1 MTTEAVLP
9 PHDLAA
15 ERAVLGAALQAPH
28 LLDDLTL
35 TIAAAD
41 FYHPAHELV
50 WNGILDVHQAGNRPD
65 VLTVFKKLGK
75 TLDKHGGASF
85 LHSMTTID
93 SCPTPAQGPY
103 HAGTVRDL
111 SIARRMM
118 DAGSKIRQIAETTDD
133 IRSAVEDCRRVVDE
147 AATSAVSTTDAG
159 ISAADLVTQTLD
171 AMEGDVDPGIPTG
184 WSDLDDKVNGLRPG
198 QLIVIGARPS
208 VGKSVIAA
216 NLAAHACKAGAAV
229 HFASLEMTR
238 REVMQ
243 RLMAAHATV
252 NLGRLINH
260 SLTEAD
266 WAVLAARSPDVM
278 GWPLWIDDT
287 PSQSLLQLRAR
298 ARTTA
303 RRRPLGMIVVDY
315 LQLMSPR
322 DRRAPREQQVGELSE
337 GLKGLAKE
345 MGVPVVAL
353 AQVNRGSSDRTD
365 KKPLMS
371 DLRESG
377 RIEAD
382 ADHVWLLH
390 RQDLVDP
397 KSMTGEIEV
406 IVAKNRNGEA
416 GGTINLAFQGH
427 YSRATALARHWPS
440 GETA

>member
-1 MTTEAVLP
+1 MSTP
-9 PHDLAA
+9 PHNPAA
-15 ERAVLGAALQAPH
+15 EMAVLGAILQSPQLIDDLTDTIDGYDFYRPAHEAVWDAAVRLHQRGQRPDIITVNREMGAEADKWGGLAFLHSLTTVEVCPVPAQAPH
-28 LLDDLTL
+28 H
-35 TIAAAD
+35 AA
-41 FYHPAHELV
+41 E
-50 WNGILDVHQAGNRPD
+50 
-65 VLTVFKKLGK
+65 
-75 TLDKHGGASF
+75 
-85 LHSMTTID
+85 
-93 SCPTPAQGPY
+93 
-103 HAGTVRDL
+103 VRDRAI
-111 SIARRMM
+111 SRRLIE
-118 DAGSKIRQIAETTDD
+118 AGAKIRQIAEDATD
-133 IRSAVEDCRRVVDE
+133 AQTAAEECRRVVDE
-147 AATSAVSTTDAG
+147 AAASAINSTDTG
-159 ISAADLVTQTLD
+159 IAASDLVTQTLD
-171 AMEGDVDPGIPTG
+171 AMEGDTDPGIETG
-184 WSDLDDKVNGLRPG
+184 WPDLDDKVNGLRPG
-198 QLIVIGARPS
+198 QLIIVGARPS

-216 NLAAHACKAGAAV
+216 NLAAHACKNGVGV

-243 RLMAAHATV
+243 RVMAAHATV

-260 SLTEAD
+260 QLSEAD
-266 WAVLAARSPDVM
+266 WSALAAKSSDVM

-298 ARTTA
+298 SRTTA

-322 DRRAPREQQVGELSE
+322 DRRVPREQQVGELSE

-345 MGVPVVAL
+345 MEVPVVAL
-353 AQVNRGSSDRTD
+353 AQVNRGSADRND

-397 KSMTGEIEV
+397 TSTTGELDV

-416 GGTINLAFQGH
+416 GSTIHLAFQGH
-427 YSRATALARHWPS
+427 YSRAVSMARSWTPT
-440 GETA
+440 GAIA